1 MKMKSD
7 ELERIIFEATEQVL
21 AEQGLGSRLKSAWS
35 AFKGDKGEEGGGTV
49 GKNLQAAEKA
59 AKGKEAAA
67 SDITTT
73 AAGQQLYDVVYSAVQ
88 DDFLKIKDYVDKQD
102 MIFAKKVVAHINA
115 LTGKV
120 PGMGSE
126 EPPEEKEKERRPI
139 GFEEGERRRAGFVQ
153 ESLIKAIHDALA
165 KL

>member
-35 AFKGDKGEEGGGTV
+35 ALKGDKGEEEAGEEKGYGPGAKPT
-49 GKNLQAAEKA
+49 GPGRQAKEKE
-59 AKGKEAAA
+59 KETAA
-67 SDITTT
+67 SDITAT

-88 DDFLKIKDYVDKQD
+88 DDFLKIKDYVDRQD
-102 MIFAKKVVAHINA
+102 MIFAKKIVAHINA

-126 EPPEEKEKERRPI
+126 EPPEE
-139 GFEEGERRRAGFVQ
+139 EEGEPRRAGFVQ

>member
-1 MKMKSD
+1 M
-7 ELERIIFEATEQVL
+7 EAP
-21 AEQGLGSRLKSAWS
+21 G
-35 AFKGDKGEEGGGTV
+35 GEEDTG
-49 GKNLQAAEKA
+49 
-59 AKGKEAAA
+59 A

-102 MIFAKKVVAHINA
+102 MIFAKKIVAHINA

-126 EPPEEKEKERRPI
+126 ESPEE
-139 GFEEGERRRAGFVQ
+139 EEGETRRAGFVQ

>member
-35 AFKGDKGEEGGGTV
+35 ALKGDKGEEGEEPPEAPGGEEDT
-49 GKNLQAAEKA
+49 G
-59 AKGKEAAA
+59 A
-67 SDITTT
+67 SDITAT

-102 MIFAKKVVAHINA
+102 MIFAKKIVAHINA

-120 PGMGSE
+120 PGVGSE
-126 EPPEEKEKERRPI
+126 EPPEE
-139 GFEEGERRRAGFVQ
+139 EEGERRRAGFVQ
-153 ESLIKAIHDALA
+153 ESLINAIHDALA

>member
-35 AFKGDKGEEGGGTV
+35 ALKGDKGKEGGGTV

-59 AKGKEAAA
+59 AKGKEATA
-67 SDITTT
+67 SDITGT
-73 AAGQQLYDVVYSAVQ
+73 AAGQQLYDAVYSTIQ
-88 DDFLKIKDYVDKQD
+88 DDFVKIKGYIDKQD
-102 MIFAKKVVAHINA
+102 MTFAKKLMAHIDA
-115 LTGKV
+115 RTGDFTDV
-120 PGMGSE
+120 GSGE
-126 EPPEEKEKERRPI
+126 APEE
-139 GFEEGERRRAGFVQ
+139 EEGETRRAGFVQ

-165 KL
+165 TL

>member
-35 AFKGDKGEEGGGTV
+35 ALKGDKGKEGGGTV

-67 SDITTT
+67 SDITGT
-73 AAGQQLYDVVYSAVQ
+73 AAGQQLYDAVYSTIQ
-88 DDFLKIKDYVDKQD
+88 DDFVKIKGYIDKQD
-102 MIFAKKVVAHINA
+102 MTFAKKLMAHIDA
-115 LTGKV
+115 RTGDFTDV
-120 PGMGSE
+120 GSGE
-126 EPPEEKEKERRPI
+126 APEE
-139 GFEEGERRRAGFVQ
+139 EEGETRRAGFVQ

-165 KL
+165 TL